1 MLSYI
6 HYKVIQTNRQIS
18 LDAVK
23 KQNKKTKNV
32 VDTICYIFF
41 YIKIY
46 FILLAVYE
54 FREDAIFVIHSKSVK
69 KILLSFLFWMENKE
83 RHFDQEQN
91 FVTYASWIDI
101 SLTKI
106 LCLLKQ
112 SLIVFW
118 DKKFLEGKPLAAK
131 NAKMS

>member
-6 HYKVIQTNRQIS
+6 PYQVVQTNRQIS

>member
-1 MLSYI
+1 MLY
-6 HYKVIQTNRQIS
+6 
-18 LDAVK
+18 
-23 KQNKKTKNV
+23 
-32 VDTICYIFF
+32 FF

-69 KILLSFLFWMENKE
+69 KILFSFLFWMENKK

-118 DKKFLEGKPLAAK
+118 DKKILEGKPLSAK